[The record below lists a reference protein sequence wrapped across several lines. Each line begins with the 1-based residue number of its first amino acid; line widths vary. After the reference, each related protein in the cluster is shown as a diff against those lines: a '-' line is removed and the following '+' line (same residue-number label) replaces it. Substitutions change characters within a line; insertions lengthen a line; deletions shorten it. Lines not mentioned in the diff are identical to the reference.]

1 MKPLSVE
8 VYPVYICSSCNSRH
22 CESMDYINKVGKI
35 LCGCGNV
42 MKLDGIETF
51 KITPIYKTPT
61 PKKDSPPSQRAQHT
75 DDESDDTYSLA
86 ALKEKTTQETQQKQT
101 ELPANEF
108 EQSVSLLM
116 RLGWKK
122 RESEHKTR
130 VLYEQ
135 WYQENEQL
143 IGPENFDEFA
153 NYLFFNHSN

>member
-8 VYPVYICSSCNSRH
+8 VYPVYICSSCDSRH

-42 MKLDGIETF
+42 MQLDGIETF

-61 PKKDSPPSQRAQHT
+61 PKKDPLPQKEQHA
-75 DDESDDTYSLA
+75 DGPEDAYSLA
-86 ALKEKTTQETQQKQT
+86 PLRAKTTKATQQKQAR
-101 ELPANEF
+101 LPDAEF

-116 RLGWKK
+116 SLGWKK
-122 RESEHKTR
+122 RESENKTR
-130 VLYEQ
+130 VLSEK
-135 WYQENEQL
+135 WCQENGQL

-153 NYLFFNHSN
+153 NYLFFNHSNHC